1 MRRPKY
7 FTNLPL
13 WFLLS
18 FILFIPG
25 WFIPIFHAKGAEYL
39 SAASIVSDLVR
50 AFRFNPKIYLP
61 LLMFFLLFA
70 VPALSLGWVIQC
82 LIVMA
87 RAKRLKS

>member
-7 FTNLPL
+7 FTNFPL

-25 WFIPIFHAKGAEYL
+25 WFIPAFPQKGVGDV
-39 SAASIVSDLVR
+39 SAAHIVSDVFQNSGASSRIYPFLAMLV
-50 AFRFNPKIYLP
+50 
-61 LLMFFLLFA
+61 LLFA
-70 VPALSLGWVIQC
+70 VPALTLGWVIQC

-87 RAKRLKS
+87 RAKRPKS